1 MKYISLIIG
10 ILLFIGFGWTMEHQ
24 RDFSAWFLLL
34 ISILNLLAFAIDEVT
49 DKIKK
54 HIDDK
59 K

>member
-10 ILLFIGFGWTMEHQ
+10 ILLFIGFGWSMEHD
-24 RDFSAWFLLL
+24 RDVFTWWLLL

-59 K
+59 R